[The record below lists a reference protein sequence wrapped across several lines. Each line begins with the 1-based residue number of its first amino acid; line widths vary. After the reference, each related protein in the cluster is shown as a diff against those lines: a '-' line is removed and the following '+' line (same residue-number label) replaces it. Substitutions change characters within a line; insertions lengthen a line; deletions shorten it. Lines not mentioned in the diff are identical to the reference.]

1 MNISLDFDGTASTDI
16 EMWTAFAGIC
26 KDRGHT
32 VYIVTMRSPQE
43 ALEIPEMLADAVHAV
58 VCTSREAKAPYC
70 EALGIKIDIWIDD
83 MPLAITQHAEA
94 VFAHVA
100 PIE

>member
-16 EMWTAFAGIC
+16 EMWTAFAEIC
-26 KDRGHT
+26 KSRGHT
-32 VYIVTMRSPQE
+32 VYIVTMRSPKE
-43 ALEIPEMLADAVHAV
+43 ALEIPAMLADAVEAV
-58 VCTSREAKAPYC
+58 VCTTRKAKAPYC

-83 MPLAITQHAEA
+83 MPLAITQHA
-94 VFAHVA
+94 FAHVA